1 MSSGRTIELRLKSVH
16 ATVKQLSALIEKT
29 GNGNSLESWKKA
41 GSKDQ
46 TCSHFATAF
55 DALIMAQKIIT
66 YVTDENETLITKESE
81 YKAETHHLIDTQ
93 SQLKDKCDKLENEK
107 KKLEEERRDEKIST
121 SDIKGVIKEM
131 LPTVVREATEYR
143 IKESPLKKTYA
154 DAIKKTELAIVKK
167 AESTFDNTLQK
178 ALAQNQKMILQ
189 SNNER
194 ADVEDCRRRSRA
206 RNIVI
211 SGIPESKSTDTQ
223 NRIDHDKDSIAEC
236 GIPKDQIVKCW
247 RAGKKETE
255 ASILAKPLVVI
266 LTTPSKANEYH
277 NYGVGQKVSHGVWI
291 NPDLTRLER
300 EAAYKARQANRSKK
314 RPSDELKEDQIP
326 DLGEDGEADRE
337 NFQ

>member
-1 MSSGRTIELRLKSVH
+1 MYNELRPH
-16 ATVKQLSALIEKT
+16 NRVKAKKCACHSKAVVSTDRK
-29 GNGNSLESWKKA
+29 NWKWNSPESWKKA
-41 GSKDQ
+41 CSKDQ
-46 TCSHFATAF
+46 TCSHLATAF

-66 YVTDENETLITKESE
+66 CVTDENETLITKESE
-81 YKAETHHLIDTQ
+81 YKTETHHLIDIQ

-107 KKLEEERRDEKIST
+107 KKLEEERSDEKIST

-131 LPTVVREATEYR
+131 LPTVVREATEYL

-154 DAIKKTELAIVKK
+154 DAIRKTELAIVKK

-194 ADVEDCRRRSRA
+194 ADVEDYRRRSRA

-236 GIPKDQIVKCW
+236 GIPKDQIVK
-247 RAGKKETE
+247 
-255 ASILAKPLVVI
+255 
-266 LTTPSKANEYH
+266 
-277 NYGVGQKVSHGVWI
+277 
-291 NPDLTRLER
+291 
-300 EAAYKARQANRSKK
+300 
-314 RPSDELKEDQIP
+314 
-326 DLGEDGEADRE
+326 
-337 NFQ
+337 

>member
-1 MSSGRTIELRLKSVH
+1 
-16 ATVKQLSALIEKT
+16 
-29 GNGNSLESWKKA
+29 
-41 GSKDQ
+41 
-46 TCSHFATAF
+46 
-55 DALIMAQKIIT
+55 
-66 YVTDENETLITKESE
+66 
-81 YKAETHHLIDTQ
+81 
-93 SQLKDKCDKLENEK
+93 
-107 KKLEEERRDEKIST
+107 
-121 SDIKGVIKEM
+121 
-131 LPTVVREATEYR
+131 
-143 IKESPLKKTYA
+143 
-154 DAIKKTELAIVKK
+154 
-167 AESTFDNTLQK
+167 
-178 ALAQNQKMILQ
+178 MILQ

-194 ADVEDCRRRSRA
+194 ADVEDYRRRSRA
-206 RNIVI
+206 RNIV
-211 SGIPESKSTDTQ
+211 IPESKSTDTQ

-255 ASILAKPLVVI
+255 ASILARPLVVI

-314 RPSDELKEDQIP
+314 RQSDELKEDRIP